1 VNGCHAVE
9 SVHAGLIA
17 TPLSAWLTVAGTLC
31 EQHLTSE
38 QSPMRIYRIEHTSGP
53 RFTREEAGALQL
65 LSAAPWHDGQPTGER
80 VALDGAKLLAPV
92 EPTKIVCVGR
102 NYRAHAAELGN
113 QVPSEP
119 LLFLKP
125 NSSLLASGAAIVLPA
140 TSQRVEHE
148 AEIGV
153 VIGKRLKQVSAQ
165 QALQGTFGITP
176 VNDVTARDIQKRE
189 VQFTRAK
196 GFDTFCPVG
205 PAIVSLSDVDIARLS
220 VIGRVN
226 GEQRQRG
233 DVEQMVFDI
242 GTLLSFISN
251 IMTLEPGDL
260 VSTGTPE
267 GVGPLAAGD
276 TVEVEIPGVAVLRNS
291 VH

>member
-1 VNGCHAVE
+1 MRFYRVE
-9 SVHAGLIA
+9 HQGAGVFA
-17 TPLSAWLTVAGTLC
+17 
-31 EQHLTSE
+31 
-38 QSPMRIYRIEHTSGP
+38 
-53 RFTREEAGALQL
+53 REESGEL
-65 LSAAPWHDGQPTGER
+65 LLLRAAPWLAGEPTGER
-80 VALDGAKLLAPV
+80 LALASAKLLAPV

-102 NYRAHAAELGN
+102 NYRAHAQELGN
-113 QVPSEP
+113 QVPTEP

-125 NSSLLASGAAIVLPA
+125 NSSLLAPGGAIELPSA
-140 TSQRVEHE
+140 SQRVEHE

-153 VIGKRLKQVSAQ
+153 VLGKRLKQVSPE
-165 QALQGTFGITP
+165 QALQGIFGITP

-205 PAIVSLSDVDIARLS
+205 PAIVTDVDLKTLE

-233 DVEQMVFDI
+233 QATQMVFDLA
-242 GTLLSFISN
+242 TLLSFISH

-267 GVGPLAAGD
+267 GVGPLLTGD
-276 TVEVEIPGVAVLRNS
+276 TVEVEIPGVGVLKNS
-291 VH
+291 VR

>member
-1 VNGCHAVE
+1 
-9 SVHAGLIA
+9 
-17 TPLSAWLTVAGTLC
+17 
-31 EQHLTSE
+31 
-38 QSPMRIYRIEHTSGP
+38 MRIYRIEHTNGP
-53 RFTREEAGALQL
+53 RFAREEGNDLML
-65 LSAAPWHDGQPTGER
+65 LSAAPWANGEPTGER
-80 VALDGAKLLAPV
+80 VALSTAKLLAPV

-113 QVPSEP
+113 QVPTEP
-119 LLFLKP
+119 LLFIKP
-125 NSSLLASGAAIVLPA
+125 NSALLASGAAIVVPPS
-140 TSQRVEHE
+140 SQRVEHE

-153 VIGKRLKQVSAQ
+153 VISKRLKQVSAQ
-165 QALQGTFGITP
+165 EALQGVFGITP

-205 PAIVSLSDVDIARLS
+205 PAIVTDIEPLGLS

-226 GEQRQRG
+226 GEQRQHG
-233 DVEQMVFDI
+233 SASQMVFDI

-267 GVGPLAAGD
+267 GVGPLVAGD
-276 TVEVEIPGVAVLRNS
+276 IVEVEIPGVGVLKNS
-291 VH
+291 VR

>member
-1 VNGCHAVE
+1 
-9 SVHAGLIA
+9 
-17 TPLSAWLTVAGTLC
+17 
-31 EQHLTSE
+31 
-38 QSPMRIYRIEHTSGP
+38 M
-53 RFTREEAGALQL
+53 L
-65 LSAAPWHDGQPTGER
+65 LSAAPWANGEPTGER
-80 VALDGAKLLAPV
+80 VALSTAKLLAPV

-113 QVPSEP
+113 QVPTEP
-119 LLFLKP
+119 LLFIKP
-125 NSSLLASGAAIVLPA
+125 NSALLASGAAIVVPPS
-140 TSQRVEHE
+140 SQRVEHE

-153 VIGKRLKQVSAQ
+153 VISKRLKQVSAQ
-165 QALQGTFGITP
+165 EALQGVFGITP

-205 PAIVSLSDVDIARLS
+205 PAIVTDIEPLGLS

-226 GEQRQRG
+226 GEQRQHG
-233 DVEQMVFDI
+233 SASQMVFDI

-251 IMTLEPGDL
+251 VMTLEPGDL

-267 GVGPLAAGD
+267 GVGPLVAGD
-276 TVEVEIPGVAVLRNS
+276 IVEVEIPGVGVLKNS
-291 VH
+291 VR

>member
-1 VNGCHAVE
+1 
-9 SVHAGLIA
+9 
-17 TPLSAWLTVAGTLC
+17 
-31 EQHLTSE
+31 
-38 QSPMRIYRIEHTSGP
+38 MRIYRVDHTSGP
-53 RFTREEAGALQL
+53 RFAREKSGELLL
-65 LSAAPWHDGQPTGER
+65 LSAAPWANGEPTGEKL
-80 VALDGAKLLAPV
+80 ALSAAKLLAPV
-92 EPTKIVCVGR
+92 QPTKIVCVGR

-113 QVPSEP
+113 QVPTEP
-119 LLFLKP
+119 LLFIKP
-125 NSSLLASGAAIVLPA
+125 NSALIASGAAIELPA

-165 QALQGTFGITP
+165 QALQGIFGITP

-205 PAIVSLSDVDIARLS
+205 PVIVTDLDIASLS

-233 DVEQMVFDI
+233 DASQMVFDI
-242 GTLLSFISN
+242 ATLLSFISN

-267 GVGPLAAGD
+267 GVGPLLTGD
-276 TVEVEIPGVAVLRNS
+276 TVEVEIPGVGVLKNS
-291 VH
+291 VR

>member
-1 VNGCHAVE
+1 
-9 SVHAGLIA
+9 
-17 TPLSAWLTVAGTLC
+17 
-31 EQHLTSE
+31 
-38 QSPMRIYRIEHTSGP
+38 MRIYRVQHTN
-53 RFTREEAGALQL
+53 RAVFAREDNGQLVL
-65 LSAAPWHDGQPTGER
+65 LSAAPWASGERTGER
-80 VALDGAKLLAPV
+80 IPLAGAQLLAPV

-113 QVPSEP
+113 QVPTEP
-119 LLFLKP
+119 LLFIKP
-125 NSSLLASGAAIVLPA
+125 NSALLAPEGTIEVPTS
-140 TSQRVEHE
+140 SQRVEHE

-153 VIGKRLKQVSAQ
+153 VIGKRLSHVNAPT
-165 QALQGTFGITP
+165 ALQGIFGITP

-205 PAIVSLSDVDIARLS
+205 PAIVSVADVALDQLS

-226 GEQRQRG
+226 GEQRQHG
-233 DVEQMVFDI
+233 QAAQMVFDI
-242 GTLLSFISN
+242 GTLLSFISH

-267 GVGPLAAGD
+267 GVGPLVAGD
-276 TVEVEIPGVAVLRNS
+276 SVEIEIPGVGVLRNT
-291 VH
+291 VR